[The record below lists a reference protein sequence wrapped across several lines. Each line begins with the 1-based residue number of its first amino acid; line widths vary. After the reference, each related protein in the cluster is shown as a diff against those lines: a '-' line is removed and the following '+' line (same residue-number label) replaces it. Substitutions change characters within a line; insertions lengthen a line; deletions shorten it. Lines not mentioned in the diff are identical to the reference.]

1 MCMKKLLLSLSMV
14 VLTGTMAFAQ
24 YYHLSP
30 AAGNPNNVNQE
41 DSEYPVGGGLP
52 ATWTPI
58 LGAAQSAGTYT
69 AAQTIP
75 FTFLFNGNPVSSYRV
90 SNTGIVTFSQVASPA
105 NNSAGNVAALNSSS
119 VPDSSVCIL
128 GVNGQGSN
136 DQVAVQTFGTAPNR
150 QHWVLFSSY
159 SATGTSG
166 SHWTYWS
173 VVLEETTNNIYIV
186 DQRTAGW
193 TGSVNIGVR
202 VDASN
207 LDEITGVTSGSTN
220 APDRSDNTHYGFIQ
234 GVQPDYEMQGVSVN
248 LSNYLALTSAPFTIS
263 ADFVNNGAATISSAD
278 LNVSINGA
286 APTTTMLSSLNIGS
300 GGSATLSQ
308 SAGWTPSSSGAYSVE
323 AWLSN
328 LNGTNVDSNPA
339 NDTAMTSVQVVP
351 ALTTRYPLYETFTS
365 STCPPCAPANTQME
379 SVFALNPGE
388 YSSIKYQMSWPG
400 SGDPYYTTEGGDRR
414 TYYGINSVPRVEIDG
429 GWDNNGNNVTQAV
442 FDQFQNVP
450 AFVQMAATFSQF
462 SKTVETTVD
471 ITSLADIN
479 SSNLALFAV
488 IYEHATYN
496 NVGTNGE
503 TEFIN
508 VVKKM
513 MPSAQGQSLGALSQG
528 ATVSRTLSYTFNG
541 SYTLPPNAN
550 SPANLNI
557 EHTVEDFENLG
568 VIAWIQD
575 LNTKE
580 IFQSVDATYTIGQ
593 FENELAAAISIYPNP
608 ATDFISV
615 EGNFEGTAQVQ
626 LVSLLGQEIQGFNGE
641 LSSGNTLRIP
651 TEGLAKGTYLVV
663 VSKEGTTHAE
673 PVVIR

>member
-1 MCMKKLLLSLSMV
+1 MCIRDR

-41 DSEYPVGGGLP
+41 DTEYPVGGGLP

-248 LSNYLALTSAPFTIS
+248 LNNYLALTSAPFTIS

-278 LNVSINGA
+278 LNVSIN
-286 APTTTMLSSLNIGS
+286 
-300 GGSATLSQ
+300 
-308 SAGWTPSSSGAYSVE
+308 
-323 AWLSN
+323 
-328 LNGTNVDSNPA
+328 
-339 NDTAMTSVQVVP
+339 
-351 ALTTRYPLYETFTS
+351 
-365 STCPPCAPANTQME
+365 
-379 SVFALNPGE
+379 
-388 YSSIKYQMSWPG
+388 
-400 SGDPYYTTEGGDRR
+400 
-414 TYYGINSVPRVEIDG
+414 
-429 GWDNNGNNVTQAV
+429 
-442 FDQFQNVP
+442 
-450 AFVQMAATFSQF
+450 
-462 SKTVETTVD
+462 
-471 ITSLADIN
+471 
-479 SSNLALFAV
+479 
-488 IYEHATYN
+488 
-496 NVGTNGE
+496 
-503 TEFIN
+503 
-508 VVKKM
+508 
-513 MPSAQGQSLGALSQG
+513 
-528 ATVSRTLSYTFNG
+528 
-541 SYTLPPNAN
+541 
-550 SPANLNI
+550 
-557 EHTVEDFENLG
+557 
-568 VIAWIQD
+568 
-575 LNTKE
+575 
-580 IFQSVDATYTIGQ
+580 
-593 FENELAAAISIYPNP
+593 
-608 ATDFISV
+608 
-615 EGNFEGTAQVQ
+615 
-626 LVSLLGQEIQGFNGE
+626 
-641 LSSGNTLRIP
+641 
-651 TEGLAKGTYLVV
+651 
-663 VSKEGTTHAE
+663 
-673 PVVIR
+673 

>member
-1 MCMKKLLLSLSMV
+1 
-14 VLTGTMAFAQ
+14 
-24 YYHLSP
+24 
-30 AAGNPNNVNQE
+30 
-41 DSEYPVGGGLP
+41 
-52 ATWTPI
+52 
-58 LGAAQSAGTYT
+58 
-69 AAQTIP
+69 
-75 FTFLFNGNPVSSYRV
+75 
-90 SNTGIVTFSQVASPA
+90 
-105 NNSAGNVAALNSSS
+105 
-119 VPDSSVCIL
+119 
-128 GVNGQGSN
+128 
-136 DQVAVQTFGTAPNR
+136 
-150 QHWVLFSSY
+150 
-159 SATGTSG
+159 
-166 SHWTYWS
+166 
-173 VVLEETTNNIYIV
+173 
-186 DQRTAGW
+186 
-193 TGSVNIGVR
+193 
-202 VDASN
+202 

-388 YSSIKYQMSWPG
+388 YSSIKYQTSWPG

-479 SSNLALFAV
+479 SNNLALFAV

-663 VSKEGTTHAE
+663 VTKEGTTHAE

>member
-30 AAGNPNNVNQE
+30 SAGNPNNINQE

-52 ATWTPI
+52 ATWVPI
-58 LGAAQSAGTYT
+58 LAAAQSAGTYT

-75 FTFLFNGNPVSSYRV
+75 FTFLFNGNPVSTYRA
-90 SNTGIVTFSQVASPA
+90 SNTGIVTFSQVTSPA
-105 NNSAGNVAALNSSS
+105 NNSAGNVAALNGSS

-159 SATGTSG
+159 SATGTSA

-220 APDRSDNTHYGFIQ
+220 APDRSDNTHYTFIQ
-234 GVQPDYEMQGVSVN
+234 GIQPDYEMQGVSVN

-278 LNVSINGA
+278 LNISINGA

-308 SAGWTPSSSGAYSVE
+308 SAGWTPSSSGTYTVE
-323 AWLSN
+323 TWLSN

-379 SVFALNPGE
+379 SVCLPK
-388 YSSIKYQMSWPG
+388 I
-400 SGDPYYTTEGGDRR
+400 
-414 TYYGINSVPRVEIDG
+414 
-429 GWDNNGNNVTQAV
+429 QA
-442 FDQFQNVP
+442 N
-450 AFVQMAATFSQF
+450 
-462 SKTVETTVD
+462 TV
-471 ITSLADIN
+471 
-479 SSNLALFAV
+479 
-488 IYEHATYN
+488 
-496 NVGTNGE
+496 
-503 TEFIN
+503 
-508 VVKKM
+508 
-513 MPSAQGQSLGALSQG
+513 
-528 ATVSRTLSYTFNG
+528 
-541 SYTLPPNAN
+541 
-550 SPANLNI
+550 
-557 EHTVEDFENLG
+557 
-568 VIAWIQD
+568 
-575 LNTKE
+575 
-580 IFQSVDATYTIGQ
+580 
-593 FENELAAAISIYPNP
+593 
-608 ATDFISV
+608 
-615 EGNFEGTAQVQ
+615 
-626 LVSLLGQEIQGFNGE
+626 
-641 LSSGNTLRIP
+641 LSST
-651 TEGLAKGTYLVV
+651 K
-663 VSKEGTTHAE
+663 
-673 PVVIR
+673 